1 MNFPDRKA
9 FCDTSFFF
17 ASLVPEDA
25 NYERAGDILVFC
37 KENALTFCTTWDV
50 ISETVTLLRY
60 RANYGLAV
68 QFMDAVKPSLLIVRY
83 DDSVRQ
89 TAEKVFRKFGRDKRL
104 SYCDAV
110 SYVVVTSL
118 LGNIPSFSFDK
129 DFRAL
134 GLTVYP
140 ARRED

>member
-1 MNFPDRKA
+1 VNFPDRKA

-17 ASLVPEDA
+17 ASLVAEDA
-25 NYERAGDILVFC
+25 NYERAGDILIYC
-37 KENALTFCTTWDV
+37 KENALTLCTTWDV

-60 RANYGLAV
+60 RANYRLAM
-68 QFMDAVKPSLLIVRY
+68 QFLEAVKPSLLIVRY

-89 TAEKVFRKFGRDKRL
+89 AAEKVFVKLGRDKKL

-110 SYVVVTSL
+110 SYVVVTGILRGVPSL
-118 LGNIPSFSFDK
+118 SFDK
-129 DFRAL
+129 DFRGL

-140 ARRED
+140 

>member
-17 ASLVPEDA
+17 AALVQNDM
-25 NYERAGDILVFC
+25 NYERAGDILIFC
-37 KENALTFCTTWDV
+37 KENAITLCTTWDV

-60 RANYGLAV
+60 RANYRLAV
-68 QFMDAVKPSLLIVRY
+68 QFLDTVKPSLFIVRY

-89 TAEKVFRKFGRDKRL
+89 AAEKVFRKLSRDRRL

-110 SYVVVTSL
+110 SYVVVTGILGGMPSL
-118 LGNIPSFSFDK
+118 SFDK
-129 DFRAL
+129 DFRSL
-134 GLTVYP
+134 GLTAYP
-140 ARRED
+140 A

>member
-1 MNFPDRKA
+1 VNFPDRKA

-37 KENALTFCTTWDV
+37 KENALTLCTTWDV

-60 RANYGLAV
+60 RASYRLAV
-68 QFMDAVKPSLLIVRY
+68 QFLDTVKPTLLVVRY

-89 TAEKVFRKFGRDKRL
+89 AADKVFRKFGRDKRL
-104 SYCDAV
+104 SYCDVV
-110 SYVVVTSL
+110 SYVVVSGVLGGVPSL
-118 LGNIPSFSFDK
+118 SFDK
-129 DFRAL
+129 DFRSL

-140 ARRED
+140 A

>member
-17 ASLVPEDA
+17 ASLVAEDA
-25 NYERAGDILVFC
+25 NYERAGDILIYC
-37 KENALTFCTTWDV
+37 KENALTLCTTWDV

-60 RANYGLAV
+60 RANYRLAV
-68 QFMDAVKPSLLIVRY
+68 QFLDAVKPSLLIVRY

-89 TAEKVFRKFGRDKRL
+89 AAEKVFVKLGRDKRL

-110 SYVVVTSL
+110 SYVVVTGILRGVPSL
-118 LGNIPSFSFDK
+118 SSDK
-129 DFRAL
+129 DFRGL

-140 ARRED
+140 

>member
-25 NYERAGDILVFC
+25 NYERAGDILVYC
-37 KENALTFCTTWDV
+37 KENALTLCTTWDV

-60 RANYGLAV
+60 RASYKLAV
-68 QFMDAVKPSLLIVRY
+68 QFLDTVKPALLIVRY

-89 TAEKVFRKFGRDKRL
+89 AAEKVLRKLGKDKRL

-110 SYVVVTSL
+110 SSVVITNI
-118 LGNIPSFSFDK
+118 LGGIPSLSFDK
-129 DFRAL
+129 DFRSL

-140 ARRED
+140 A